1 MACDTVVG
9 NVTVTYTSDKG
20 FKTGSRTAKFMVPV
34 PVVVVVSFTL
44 SLRTKA
50 TLLSPYAILIIAV
63 DAAAAGNTIV
73 KSPAVDVLSPPKS
86 MVATEAL
93 VADEL

>member
-1 MACDTVVG
+1 LLLPIPATKVSKPV
-9 NVTVTYTSDKG
+9 
-20 FKTGSRTAKFMVPV
+20 AAPPKFMVPV

-86 MVATEAL
+86 MQATEAL
-93 VADEL
+93 VAEEL